1 VIQRAKSRPR
11 EDFLVKTN
19 SLTRLS
25 NQDLTSG
32 LAAAAARERT
42 STAELVAYIAEFDA
56 RGLYRP
62 AGYPSMHLYCESVLG
77 LSQDSAYKRI
87 QVARAAR
94 VFPPILEA
102 LEDGGLHLTGANLL
116 APYLTV
122 GNAGDL
128 IAASAGKTKWDIQR
142 LLADRFPSSESL
154 PLIESA
160 PSERADT
167 SALAEPSSSDV
178 SVKELSCQ
186 LAPAQVPECS
196 IATKI
201 VPSAPQRF
209 SVHLSFGQEML
220 DDLRH
225 AQHLLGHSASSDTVA
240 VIHRGL
246 KSLIRELEKRKF
258 AAADRPRARAE
269 GASANPQ
276 SIPAQV
282 MREVWARDG
291 GRCTFVGDRGTRCP
305 ARAGLEFDHVQP
317 VALGGPSTTANL
329 RLLCRAHNQYAA
341 EQVFGADHM
350 KAKREEA
357 MRERKQQTDQVM
369 RSMRRLGFTADE
381 ARQAATHASEAGG
394 ILETQVRA
402 ALSYLVPPRR
412 REPEAA
418 RDVSISSAGAP
429 DRDGEPSTELSKAC
443 LTS

>member
-1 VIQRAKSRPR
+1 VKS
-11 EDFLVKTN
+11 N

-42 STAELVAYIAEFDA
+42 STAELVAYIAEFDS

-94 VFPPILEA
+94 HFPQILEA
-102 LEDGGLHLTGANLL
+102 LEDGRLHLTGANLL
-116 APYLTV
+116 APYLTM
-122 GNAGDL
+122 GNAADL

-154 PLIESA
+154 QLIESSPREPA
-160 PSERADT
+160 GIA
-167 SALAEPSSSDV
+167 ALVPGSQGNT
-178 SVKELSCQ
+178 VKESSCQ
-186 LAPAQVPECS
+186 LAPAQVRECS

-225 AQHLLGHSASSDTVA
+225 AQHLLGHSGSSDTVE

-258 AAADRPRARAE
+258 AATDRPRARRE
-269 GASANPQ
+269 RPSANPQ

-282 MREVWARDG
+282 MREVWRRDG
-291 GRCTFVGDRGTRCP
+291 GRCTFVGDHGMRCP
-305 ARAGLEFDHVQP
+305 ARAGLEFDHIQP
-317 VALGGPSTTANL
+317 VALGGPSSTANV

-341 EQVFGADHM
+341 EQVFGADRM

-357 MRERKQQTDQVM
+357 ARERK
-369 RSMRRLGFTADE
+369 
-381 ARQAATHASEAGG
+381 EAG
-394 ILETQVRA
+394 
-402 ALSYLVPPRR
+402 RR
-412 REPEAA
+412 
-418 RDVSISSAGAP
+418 VSISSA
-429 DRDGEPSTELSKAC
+429 
-443 LTS
+443 